1 MKKGIF
7 FDVGT
12 HQDLLDKHKSYSKI
26 LSVKEGEEEPADF
39 DSTPKI
45 FGMDAK
51 MTTKEEK
58 SLQKKIEYVDDRER
72 SASFRASL
80 SQLGASMPDA
90 MSSCSSL
97 HQSIASLLDEF
108 DEKESGS
115 KDTMSDITFSKGINY
130 FIKVTFPLI
139 LRMLSDSM
147 NVIFSPFPNF
157 FHLTNI

>member
-12 HQDLLDKHKSYSKI
+12 HQDLLDKHQSYSKI

-39 DSTPKI
+39 DSTPRPI
-45 FGMDAK
+45 GMDAK
-51 MTTKEEK
+51 TMTKEENR
-58 SLQKKIEYVDDRER
+58 LQKKIEYVDDRER

-80 SQLGASMPDA
+80 SVLGASMPDA

-115 KDTMSDITFSKGINY
+115 KNTMSDITFSKGINY
-130 FIKVTFPLI
+130 FIKVGYLF
-139 LRMLSDSM
+139 DDQK
-147 NVIFSPFPNF
+147 IF
-157 FHLTNI
+157 